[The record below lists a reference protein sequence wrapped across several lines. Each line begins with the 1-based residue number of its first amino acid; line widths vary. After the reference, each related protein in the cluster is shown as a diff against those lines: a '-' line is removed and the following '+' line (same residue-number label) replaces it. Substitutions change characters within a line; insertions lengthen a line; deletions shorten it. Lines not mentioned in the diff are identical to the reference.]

1 MGQMIKL
8 TETQMKK
15 VIDGLIRENSEID
28 EMDYQSFHGDE
39 HLQDLR
45 DSINKNKTVS
55 VAYVKKDGTVRHM
68 AARKFLKAYVPST
81 AEKTE
86 KQLNQD
92 ENNDQKTVIDMNVYI
107 KKKRET
113 GDAALA
119 AKMSWRKINL
129 KDVLGFMAGGQFY
142 DLREENQ
149 IMERFGEE
157 VHGQL
162 TKSMIK
168 SLEQDNQE
176 VEVEVPQDNEQE
188 QPVEPMNEGKRK
200 VRLTESELV
209 NLIKRMVS

>member
-1 MGQMIKL
+1 MGQIVRL

-15 VIDGLIRENSEID
+15 IIDGLIRENSEID
-28 EMDYQSFHGDE
+28 EMDYQSFHGDI

-68 AARKFLKAYVPST
+68 AARKFLKSYVPST

-129 KDVLGFMAGGQFY
+129 KDVLGFMAGGQFF
-142 DLREENQ
+142 DLRDENQ

-157 VHGQL
+157 VYGQL

-168 SLEQDNQE
+168 SMEQDNQE
-176 VEVEVPQDNEQE
+176 AEVPEDNEQT

-200 VRLTESELV
+200 VRLTESELI
-209 NLIKRMVS
+209 NLIKRMVV